1 MFKITPIQTGEEQER
16 LLSLCGS
23 HAKKG
28 QFSYLMFDLET
39 GAPMGVS
46 QFEILGKDGVLSD
59 LLPAPGTDDTEAM
72 FILGR
77 QTLNFMDLC
86 GITECTAAPGAGD
99 EALLHLIGFR
109 KEGGRLTV
117 RTTGMFDGHCGGH
130 KVSLS

>member
-46 QFEILGKDGVLSD
+46 QFEILGKDGVLS
-59 LLPAPGTDDTEAM
+59 
-72 FILGR
+72 
-77 QTLNFMDLC
+77 
-86 GITECTAAPGAGD
+86 
-99 EALLHLIGFR
+99 ALLCHRFGNQFVICRVIGQ
-109 KEGGRLTV
+109 
-117 RTTGMFDGHCGGH
+117 
-130 KVSLS
+130 